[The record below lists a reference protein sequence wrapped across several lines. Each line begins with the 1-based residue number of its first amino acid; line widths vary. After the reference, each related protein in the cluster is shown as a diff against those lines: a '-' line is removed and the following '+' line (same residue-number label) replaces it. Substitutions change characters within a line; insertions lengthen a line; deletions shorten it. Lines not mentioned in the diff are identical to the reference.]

1 MKLLFEWDELNLIR
15 EEARRVMSM
24 PQQKRKGYFD
34 KFCDYLEFVLCLV
47 YAYGW
52 KDAEEIVGIV
62 PFKDGLDDKT
72 VNLDIENKTFRDRV
86 KEQFDGGDVYGLLC
100 IIDTEAHRDYNA
112 AVYQA
117 GIDSGRTG
125 LRKKW
130 VTRMDDRVRDTHS
143 YMEGQMVGINDLFY
157 TYTGASA
164 MYPGGFG
171 EPEEDC
177 NCRCAIELV
186 I

>member
-1 MKLLFEWDELNLIR
+1 MSNLFEWDELNLIR
-15 EEARRVMSM
+15 EEARNIMALPRNERK
-24 PQQKRKGYFD
+24 KRLEQ
-34 KFCDYLEFVLCLV
+34 FCDYLEFVLCLV

-62 PFKDGLDDKT
+62 PFEDGLDDKT
-72 VNLDIENKTFRDRV
+72 VNLEIENKTFRDRV
-86 KEQFDGGDVYGLLC
+86 EEQFDDGDAYGLLR
-100 IIDTEAHRDYNA
+100 IIDTEAHRDYNTA
-112 AVYQA
+112 IYEA
-117 GIDSGRTG
+117 GSASGTPN

-130 VTRMDDRVRDTHS
+130 VTRHDDLVRDTHS
-143 YMEGQMVGINDLFY
+143 YMEGQTVGINDLFY

-177 NCRCAIELV
+177 NCRCAIALV
-186 I
+186 T